1 MTGELVSAVLADP
14 AMAPGLSPG
23 RWDRLIRQARAARLA
38 GRLAVVLEREGLLA
52 AVPDAPRRHLEAAR
66 LLAGQQR
73 AAAQRE
79 VSLIR
84 DALARTG
91 VPIVL
96 LKGAAYAMARLPVAA
111 GRSFG
116 DIDLLVPREAI
127 GDVEAALM
135 LAGWASVHRDAYD
148 QRYYRRWMH
157 EIPPMQHLRRG
168 TVIDVHHALVPPTAR
183 IAADSDKMRSACVPL
198 DDLPG
203 VFVLAPEDMVLHSA
217 THLFMEGEL
226 DAGLRDLADLDAL
239 LRDFGRDAGF
249 PERLV
254 ARAAEVGLGR
264 PLFYALRYVSEFLHT
279 PVPEQPM
286 RQARAGSPPPWLLPV
301 MDFCFRRALRPSHR
315 SCEDAWTP
323 LARWALYVRGHW
335 LRMPLHLLCM
345 HLARKAFRRDEPS
358 VAVPAVER
366 RH

>member
-1 MTGELVSAVLADP
+1 MRRELVSAALADP
-14 AMAPGLSPG
+14 ARVPGLSPG
-23 RWDRLIRQARAARLA
+23 QWDRLIRQARAARLA
-38 GRLAVVLEREGLLA
+38 GRLAVVLESAQLLA
-52 AVPDAPRRHLEAAR
+52 AVPEAPRRHLEAAR
-66 LLAGQQR
+66 LFADQQR
-73 AAAQRE
+73 VAAQRE

-96 LKGAAYAMARLPVAA
+96 LKGSAYAMARLPVAA

-116 DIDLLVPREAI
+116 DIDILVPREAI
-127 GDVEAALM
+127 ADVEAALM
-135 LAGWASVHRDAYD
+135 LAGWASLHRDAYD
-148 QRYYRRWMH
+148 QRYYRQWMH

-183 IAADSDKMRSACVPL
+183 IAADSEKMRSACVPL
-198 DDLPG
+198 EGLPG

-239 LRDFGRDAGF
+239 LRDFGREPGF
-249 PERLV
+249 WQRLP
-254 ARAAEVGLGR
+254 ARAGEVGLDR
-264 PLFYALRYVSEFLHT
+264 PLFYALRHAREFLNT
-279 PVPEQPM
+279 PVPAERA

-301 MDFCFRRALRPSHR
+301 MDFCFRRALRPKHHTCDDS
-315 SCEDAWTP
+315 WTP

-335 LRMPLHLLCM
+335 LRMPLHLLWV

-358 VAVPAVER
+358 PAVPAAER
-366 RH
+366 RR